1 MSVVGNRRSPGAPDG
16 GHSVFE
22 DEAEETVS
30 DPVPTAGSLLSSLP
44 QSRRLLHHPKH
55 AEATPGQR
63 VPAQSIH
70 AQEDRI
76 GVRDM

>member
-1 MSVVGNRRSPGAPDG
+1 MPFAGEGRPSGAADG
-16 GHSVFE
+16 GHGVHE
-22 DEAEETVS
+22 DDAEEAVS

-76 GVRDM
+76 RVRDM